1 MAVKYYKFVCFQ
13 LYEFNTTNLYVT
25 NQKKLAIEK
34 NIRIRMKQHLHTE
47 RKNSKYKKRGSLLS
61 PGMRES
67 VNLLQKYFRHQPKK
81 VDCTI
86 FLYKDNPKKHLKK
99 EILRIHLWCI

>member
-1 MAVKYYKFVCFQ
+1 M
-13 LYEFNTTNLYVT
+13 
-25 NQKKLAIEK
+25 
-34 NIRIRMKQHLHTE
+34 RIRMKQRLHTE
-47 RKNSKYKKRGSLLS
+47 KKLNKKRGSPLS

-67 VNLLQKYFRHQPKK
+67 VHLQRKYLRHQPKK

-99 EILRIHLWCI
+99 EIVRIHESKGNIKF